1 MALNDGKIAAVKAL
15 IDAAPDSAIRS
26 LEAALKADA
35 SGGAA
40 GVVRDLVNAE
50 AVERR
55 AAAEVL
61 APLLQLCGPAPHE
74 LARLNFPPET
84 PRRLWRALKET
95 ARSEAEHAVAAWLGR
110 AWSETSPPVFDKLCA
125 RAAKALREGRPE
137 FQPVAE
143 LLAAGG
149 PEAVSR
155 LALVL
160 ELAPLARTA
169 VHHLPEWLNR
179 TTGAHAAA
187 MRLIYKDAV
196 EHSEGAGALLLEVI
210 FAHLSEPW
218 LVMKIVAAL
227 MDTPN
232 ERYVAASEL
241 ASFPLRLFDS
251 ADRSIEIVRNLDET
265 AGAQAGV
272 EAAQAVSR
280 ALSILGALESAL
292 SLQKDGPWAKRLTHQ
307 RRALAGAVESR
318 FVEVEAALNAA
329 LPLQSSR
336 TAAKALTGLPKLMHP
351 PEPRMLARAAALLAF
366 LEESRAVADGGGF
379 GTLRTRAHEAAQSRL
394 DQYADDLLEMRQSGV
409 PAGEAEYIGQYLEA
423 AAGLVAVLQG
433 DKAATV
439 LRRRAAA

>member
-1 MALNDGKIAAVKAL
+1 MKAL
-15 IDAAPDSAIRS
+15 IAAAPDSAVRA
-26 LEAALKADA
+26 LEAALKADN

-40 GVVRDLVNAE
+40 GVIRDLVNAE

-55 AAAEVL
+55 ACAEVL
-61 APLLQLCGPAPHE
+61 APLLQLCGPPHSE
-74 LARLNFPPET
+74 LVRLNFPAET
-84 PRRLWRALKET
+84 PRRLWRALKQA
-95 ARSEAEHAVAAWLGR
+95 ARSDVEHAVAAWLGR
-110 AWSETSPPVFDKLCA
+110 AWSDSSPPVFDKLCA
-125 RAAKALREGRPE
+125 RAAKGLREGQPE
-137 FQPVAE
+137 FAPVTH
-143 LLAAGG
+143 LLASTGAD
-149 PEAVSR
+149 AVAR

-196 EHSEGAGALLLEVI
+196 QHSEGAGPLLLEVI
-210 FAHLSEPW
+210 FGHLAEPW

-241 ASFPLRLFDS
+241 ASFPLRLFES
-251 ADRSIEIVRNLDET
+251 ADRCIEAIRSVDET
-265 AGAQAGV
+265 RGAEAGV
-272 EAAQAVSR
+272 EAAHAVSR
-280 ALSILGALESAL
+280 ALSTLTALESAL
-292 SLQKDGPWAKRLTHQ
+292 SLQKDGPWANRLTQQ
-307 RRALAGAVESR
+307 RRALAGAVEGR
-318 FVEVEAALNAA
+318 FIEVEAALNAA

-336 TAAKALTGLPKLMHP
+336 TAAKALTGLPKLVHP
-351 PEPRMLARAAALLAF
+351 PEPRLLGRAAALLAF

-379 GTLRTRAHEAAQSRL
+379 GTLRARAHELAQTRL
-394 DQYADDLLEMRQSGV
+394 DQYADDLLEMRQ
-409 PAGEAEYIGQYLEA
+409 AGASPQEAEFIGQYLEA